1 MALTRAHL
9 APLAVALAVA
19 ALFFV
24 PAAKVPAFYESF
36 LYLIFYWIALA
47 TSWNI
52 LSGYAH
58 YLSFGHGAF
67 FGAGVYTTATLTT
80 KLGVPFLWT
89 IPAAALVAA
98 ALAAGIGAVVFRLNR
113 LRGDLFALL
122 TLAVSFVVAT
132 IVLNTPIDGGPGVY
146 LSGVEV
152 PNLAGSPTATIYV
165 LGLAIAAISLVA
177 AYVIAHSRLGMGL
190 FAIHDDEDV
199 AEAKGVPTFRYKMIA
214 FAISAGIAGAVGAV
228 HAMYVGYVTVGE
240 TFGITIP
247 IYVVLMCVLG
257 GMRHWLGPAIGA
269 GIIAAS
275 LYAFTSGDQAMIGR
289 AVVAFGLILVILLL
303 PEGVLPTLISF
314 WRRGLSAY
322 RRSSAPPPAALAI
335 PAAEPRARNA
345 EAPVAG
351 RPLLE
356 CAGVEKSFG
365 GIHALRGVSLALNG
379 GEILGLV
386 GPNGSGKTTLINV
399 ISGQY
404 RLDAGTITLA
414 GRAIGGEAA
423 HRIAALG
430 VNRTYQI
437 PRPFAHLSVLENVV
451 LAGTFGDPSSDL
463 GQVRDGALHWLAFT
477 GLATRAHNLPAE
489 LNLHERKFLELA
501 RALAARPRILMLD
514 EVLAGLTPNEIAGAV
529 ALIRRIRDAGTA
541 ILFVEHNMRAVME
554 LTDRLVVLNYGEV
567 IGMGAPRDVVREPA
581 VVTAYLGAG
590 HA

>member
-1 MALTRAHL
+1 MALTRSHAVP
-9 APLAVALAVA
+9 AAVAIAAV

-36 LYLIFYWIALA
+36 LYIVFYWIALA

-80 KLGVPFLWT
+80 KLEWPFLWT

-146 LSGVEV
+146 LSGVKL

-165 LGLAIAAISLVA
+165 LGLGIAAVSLAA
-177 AYVIAHSRLGMGL
+177 AYVVAHSRLGMGL

-214 FAISAGIAGAVGAV
+214 FAISAGLAGAVGAV

-240 TFGITIP
+240 TFGITVP

-257 GMRHWLGPAIGA
+257 GMRHWLGPLVGA
-269 GIIAAS
+269 AIIAAS
-275 LYAFTSGDQAMIGR
+275 LYAFTGGEQAMVGR
-289 AVVAFGLILVILLL
+289 AAVALGLILVILLL
-303 PEGVLPTLISF
+303 PEGVLPTLLRLARGF
-314 WRRGLSAY
+314 RRRPA
-322 RRSSAPPPAALAI
+322 RAAAAPR
-335 PAAEPRARNA
+335 AEPVRAP
-345 EAPVAG
+345 APRIGADG
-351 RPLLE
+351 PLLD
-356 CAGVEKSFG
+356 CVALEKSFG
-365 GIHALRGVSLALNG
+365 GIRALRGVSLALKP

-399 ISGQY
+399 VSGQY
-404 RLDAGTITLA
+404 RLDAGRIALGGRPVA
-414 GRAIGGEAA
+414 GLPA

-430 VNRTYQI
+430 INRTYQI
-437 PRPFAHLSVLENVV
+437 PRPFAHLTALENVV
-451 LAGTFGDPSSDL
+451 VAGTFGGPAADRAA
-463 GQVRDGALHWLAFT
+463 VRAEALHWLDFT
-477 GLATRAHNLPAE
+477 GLGARAGHLPAE

-514 EVLAGLTPNEIAGAV
+514 EVLAGLTPNEIANAV
-529 ALIRRIRDAGTA
+529 ALIRRIRDAGTS

-567 IGMGAPRDVVREPA
+567 IGMGAPREVVRQPDVVA
-581 VVTAYLGAG
+581 AYLGAA

>member
-1 MALTRAHL
+1 MALTRSHAVP
-9 APLAVALAVA
+9 AAVAIAAV

-36 LYLIFYWIALA
+36 LYILFYWIALA

-80 KLGVPFLWT
+80 KLEWPFLWT

-122 TLAVSFVVAT
+122 TLAVSFVIAT

-146 LSGVEV
+146 LSGVKL

-165 LGLAIAAISLVA
+165 LGLAIAAVALAA
-177 AYVIAHSRLGMGL
+177 AYIVAHSRLGMGL

-199 AEAKGVPTFRYKMIA
+199 AETKGVPTFKFKMIA

-240 TFGITIP
+240 TFGITVP

-257 GMRHWLGPAIGA
+257 GMRHWLGPLVGA
-269 GIIAAS
+269 AIIAAS
-275 LYAFTSGDQAMIGR
+275 LYAFTGGEQAMIGR
-289 AVVAFGLILVILLL
+289 AAVALGLILVILLL
-303 PEGVLPTLISF
+303 PEGVLPTLLRLG
-314 WRRGLSAY
+314 RRLG
-322 RRSSAPPPAALAI
+322 RRPARLAAAPRVEPVRAPA
-335 PAAEPRARNA
+335 PRTGAD
-345 EAPVAG
+345 G
-351 RPLLE
+351 PLLD

-365 GIHALRGVSLALNG
+365 GIRALRGVSLALKP

-404 RLDAGTITLA
+404 RLDAGRIALG
-414 GRAIGGEAA
+414 GRPVSGLPA

-430 VNRTYQI
+430 INRTYQI
-437 PRPFAHLSVLENVV
+437 PRPFAHLTALENVV
-451 LAGTFGDPSSDL
+451 VAGTFGGPAADRAA
-463 GQVRDGALHWLAFT
+463 VRAEALHWLEFT
-477 GLATRAHNLPAE
+477 GLGARAGYLPAE

-514 EVLAGLTPNEIAGAV
+514 EVLAGLTPAEIANAV
-529 ALIRRIRDAGTA
+529 ALIRRIRDAGTG
-541 ILFVEHNMRAVME
+541 ILFVEHNMRAVMD

-567 IGMGAPRDVVREPA
+567 IGMGAPREVVRQPDVVA
-581 VVTAYLGAG
+581 AYLGAA